1 MQHVMLYM
9 IGLLCTISVYVM
21 PVYTASAVSAHAV
34 PVHGMSAFIRESH
47 VGMYNEQLGFDGE
60 GNLIMITH
68 DKKASTYITYKTLG
82 FVIKRYDMPR
92 EAAYQQYAVIA
103 IGSRGE
109 ILEDIFDSSYVYCRY
124 CIEEA
129 VIADAVR
136 KVSEEWYRALYSY
149 GDHVYIDEIM
159 TIAERGQLLGGLSEN
174 LEPYGEVYSDYEGI
188 ASARPWASKESLK
201 THFNK
206 QVYFTAR
213 VIPKTF
219 RYDEKVTAGREL
231 SNDRAGTIHISAGTR
246 YRADYDVSEAVPTGE
261 PLCINGL
268 ADSFKYKIVFD
279 KVQIDFYIPVKLIV
293 NYDIEWKGYDGG
305 DRAEKKSITKWY
317 YVKRTV
323 SYYTLKQLDLSYLT
337 AIAVS
342 NYAFEGN
349 GIRENIQG
357 CRPSIDSQR
366 YGAYYYHVTFPEY
379 EDVLYVDGG
388 ELKENVRYGVKPV
401 IPDED
406 FQRIADNSIGAM
418 EVKSDRLVINN
429 RTILSDKPV
438 KNNTGSPVEPT
449 FTARRSLYYGGNII
463 PNDKRNSCN
472 NISSGYY
479 IYTDYESG
487 RTYRENVS
495 GIDSVTIHT
504 PVYIAGGEIVSTEE
518 ESVSEGKSALKSKS
532 DGTNTAL
539 AGHEFRIRTNH
550 YGQHINCRG
559 YKTRDYRWM
568 AAHRAVKFN
577 CEVLLGDN
585 IVEKDTWIDF
595 DADTV
600 FGMPFETEEGEYEM
614 TIRVFAG
621 NIPSDNLS
629 EKDYM
634 ENYVENTA
642 NLDIH
647 HYIAQSVDTFKV
659 EKLITE
665 PKAEVVGTH

>member
-1 MQHVMLYM
+1 
-9 IGLLCTISVYVM
+9 
-21 PVYTASAVSAHAV
+21 
-34 PVHGMSAFIRESH
+34 
-47 VGMYNEQLGFDGE
+47 
-60 GNLIMITH
+60 
-68 DKKASTYITYKTLG
+68 
-82 FVIKRYDMPR
+82 
-92 EAAYQQYAVIA
+92 
-103 IGSRGE
+103 
-109 ILEDIFDSSYVYCRY
+109 
-124 CIEEA
+124 
-129 VIADAVR
+129 
-136 KVSEEWYRALYSY
+136 
-149 GDHVYIDEIM
+149 M

-388 ELKENVRYGVKPV
+388 ELKENEWGAGSWRDS
-401 IPDED
+401 PD
-406 FQRIADNSIGAM
+406 S
-418 EVKSDRLVINN
+418 
-429 RTILSDKPV
+429 
-438 KNNTGSPVEPT
+438 GSTRCLEKW
-449 FTARRSLYYGGNII
+449 RSL
-463 PNDKRNSCN
+463 
-472 NISSGYY
+472 SSPL
-479 IYTDYESG
+479 S
-487 RTYRENVS
+487 S
-495 GIDSVTIHT
+495 
-504 PVYIAGGEIVSTEE
+504 IATEP
-518 ESVSEGKSALKSKS
+518 LPR
-532 DGTNTAL
+532 L
-539 AGHEFRIRTNH
+539 
-550 YGQHINCRG
+550 
-559 YKTRDYRWM
+559 
-568 AAHRAVKFN
+568 RAV
-577 CEVLLGDN
+577 
-585 IVEKDTWIDF
+585 
-595 DADTV
+595 
-600 FGMPFETEEGEYEM
+600 
-614 TIRVFAG
+614 
-621 NIPSDNLS
+621 
-629 EKDYM
+629 
-634 ENYVENTA
+634 
-642 NLDIH
+642 
-647 HYIAQSVDTFKV
+647 
-659 EKLITE
+659 ITE
-665 PKAEVVGTH
+665 SLTRFVSPSAGLSLSTTSSMKWPL